1 MIKYSRRNYTPR
13 NVTHVFLLGKWT
25 GIVTTT
31 RITHATPASA
41 YAHSASRAWESDADM
56 PEDTEDCVD
65 IANQL
70 IKGPK
75 NNNIRVSF
83 TLVVGLRVNDVL

>member
-1 MIKYSRRNYTPR
+1 
-13 NVTHVFLLGKWT
+13 
-25 GIVTTT
+25 
-31 RITHATPASA
+31 
-41 YAHSASRAWESDADM
+41 M